1 MNFRVSSP
9 IGVCV
14 CSGFVHLNRSIL
26 KTKNETNENEELEE
40 TETKKKWTN
49 ARWIFLICVVF
60 LFFFVNEEDQNVNA
74 CEENKSR
81 ENE

>member
-40 TETKKKWTN
+40 TETKKNERT
-49 ARWIFLICVVF
+49 RDEYFLYA
-60 LFFFVNEEDQNVNA
+60 LFS
-74 CEENKSR
+74 CSSSLTR
-81 ENE
+81 RIRT